1 MKRLFGECRE
11 EVYPAM
17 SSDQPPHKSDKV
29 PLFKFTAIEED
40 RTPAQGTIRAHS
52 REAAREQ
59 LHLRFAHLL
68 TLEEVVESDWRQ
80 HFAHFFRSN
89 ESLPVYTK
97 GMAVML
103 DAGLP
108 LAQIFEVSA
117 QGEDKFLNSVMM
129 DIGTSIRMGRSLSAS
144 LSRWQMV
151 FDHSFIGMC
160 RAAERS
166 GRLHV
171 TFKRLADL
179 LERRWALKKRLQA
192 AMTYPVLISVVALA
206 IFWILVAIVV
216 PGLAPSF
223 REIGATLPMPTRV
236 LIWISEFSTSL
247 PIIISVGLLFFV
259 SGFLFYRVVLKGSQF
274 PTLQLYW
281 DIMLLKVPLF
291 GKLYRLAILTRSLGT
306 MSALIETGLPMTEV
320 LGITGEVGGSPV
332 YQRHYTSVLIHI
344 KEGTPMAESLS
355 LAGGFPPLV
364 TGVVL
369 LGEESG
375 KLPYLLSKI
384 AELYEEDFETNLRT
398 LTTFVEPVLLGIMGI
413 VIGFI
418 VLGTFLPMINLIQNL

>member
-1 MKRLFGECRE
+1 
-11 EVYPAM
+11 M
-17 SSDQPPHKSDKV
+17 SNDQPPHKSDRI
-29 PLFKFTAIEED
+29 PLYRFTAIQED
-40 RTPAQGTIRAHS
+40 KSPAQGTIRAHS

-80 HFAHFFRSN
+80 HLSTFFRSN
-89 ESLPVYTK
+89 DSLPVYTK

-108 LAQIFEVSA
+108 LAQIFDVSA
-117 QGEDKFLNSVMM
+117 NGEDGFLNDVML
-129 DIGTSIRMGRSLSAS
+129 DIGNSIRIGRSLSAS

-179 LERRWALKKRLQA
+179 LERRWALRKRLKA
-192 AMTYPVLISVVALA
+192 ALTYPVLISLVALA
-206 IFWILVAIVV
+206 IFWILVVVVV

-223 REIGATLPMPTRV
+223 REIGATLPLPTRI
-236 LIWISEFSTSL
+236 LISISELSTSL
-247 PIIISVGLLFFV
+247 PIIFTAGLLVFLGGLLF
-259 SGFLFYRVVLKGSQF
+259 YRMVLRGSRF
-274 PTLQLYW
+274 PVLQLYW
-281 DIMLLKVPLF
+281 DVMLLRLPLF

-306 MSALIETGLPMTEV
+306 MSALIESGLPMTDV

-332 YQRHYTSVLIHI
+332 YRRHYTNVLIHI
-344 KEGTPMAESLS
+344 KDGTPMAESLT

-375 KLPYLLSKI
+375 KLPFLLSKI
-384 AELYEEDFETNLRT
+384 ADLYEEDFETSLQT

-418 VLGTFLPMINLIQNL
+418 VLGTFMPMINLIQQI

>member
-1 MKRLFGECRE
+1 
-11 EVYPAM
+11 M
-17 SSDQPPHKSDKV
+17 SNTRPPNSTDKV
-29 PLFKFTAIEED
+29 PLYRFTAIQDD
-40 RTPAQGTIRAHS
+40 RTPARGTVRAHS
-52 REAAREQ
+52 REAAQEQ
-59 LHLRFAHLL
+59 LYLRFAHLL

-80 HFAHFFRSN
+80 HFFNYFRSN

-117 QGEDKFLNSVMM
+117 KGEDNFLNSVML
-129 DIGTSIRMGRSLSAS
+129 DIGGSIRTGRSLSVS
-144 LSRWQMV
+144 LSRWQTV

-166 GRLHV
+166 GRLHI
-171 TFKRLADL
+171 TFRRLAEL
-179 LERRWALKKRLQA
+179 LEKRWALKKRLKA
-192 AMTYPVLISVVALA
+192 AMTYPILISTVALA

-216 PGLAPSF
+216 PSLAPSF
-223 REIGATLPMPTRV
+223 REIGATLPWPTEV

-247 PIIISVGLLFFV
+247 PIILMTAVLAF
-259 SGFLFYRVVLKGSQF
+259 SGCILFYQMVLRGNSF
-274 PTLQLYW
+274 PALQMWW
-281 DIMLLKVPLF
+281 DNMLLGIPIF
-291 GKLYRLAILTRSLGT
+291 GKLYRVAILTRSLST
-306 MSALIETGLPMTEV
+306 MSALIESGLPMTEV
-320 LGITGEVGGSPV
+320 LGIAGQVGGSPV
-332 YQRHYTSVLIHI
+332 YERHFTNVLIHI
-344 KEGTPMAESLS
+344 KEGTPMAESLD

-375 KLPYLLSKI
+375 KLPFLLSKI
-384 AELYEEDFETNLRT
+384 AELYEEDFENTLQT
-398 LTTFVEPVLLGIMGI
+398 LTTFVEPMLLGIMGI

-418 VLGTFLPMINLIQNL
+418 VLGTFLPMINLIQQL